1 VWTFLYIR
9 EAVEAGSIGTSF
21 RIEWQQFVPEVP
33 GADGQNVRIEEE
45 LQMGR
50 YRIRVSNNKAALL
63 GIGTALPDCQLVQR
77 DTALRLAEGLEAAGQ
92 RDAARWARRIF
103 NQSGVETRH
112 TCVSSLAGPASE
124 SRFAPGTASHLVPQ
138 TAERMAMYQE
148 FAPIL
153 AERAARAALADS
165 GVAAHEVTHVLTV
178 SCTGMYLPGLDA
190 ELTHRLELNEGT
202 RRLPLTFLGC
212 AAGMTAIR
220 TARELVA
227 ADEQAVALIVCVELC
242 TLHTQPSGDRES
254 LYAAAFFGDGASACV
269 IGRPSG
275 QRGGSSGHF
284 LLSEGWAGLAPEAAE
299 AMKWTIGNYGFDL
312 YLSPQV
318 PELLSRFVP
327 DMVEKYAP
335 SFKPDWWAIHPGG
348 RGIVDAVQKLFGLSD
363 EETQASREVLRSYGN
378 MSSVTILFVLRAMR
392 EQLQEPGSGQSEGL
406 AVAFGPGLTAELMRM
421 TYVPSIA
428 DGDTRIERDIDDE
441 LVYEDPEESLS
452 RDWGISQHRQADERT
467 VTEPV
472 VGGRYG

>member
-1 VWTFLYIR
+1 
-9 EAVEAGSIGTSF
+9 
-21 RIEWQQFVPEVP
+21 
-33 GADGQNVRIEEE
+33 
-45 LQMGR
+45 MGR
-50 YRIRVSNNKAALL
+50 YRIKIAQNKVALL
-63 GIGTALPDCQLVQR
+63 GIGTALPECRLNQR

-112 TCVSSLAGPASE
+112 TCVTSLSGPASE
-124 SRFAPGTASHLVPQ
+124 SRFAPGTAEHLVPQ

-153 AERAARAALADS
+153 AERAAREALTDS
-165 GVAAHEVTHVLTV
+165 GVAANEVTHVLTV

-190 ELTHRLELNEGT
+190 ELTNRLGLNEGT

-212 AAGMTAIR
+212 AAGMTAMR

-269 IGRPSG
+269 IGRPSK
-275 QRGGSSGHF
+275 QRGAHGDRF
-284 LLSEGWAGLAPEAAE
+284 LLAEGWAGLAAE
-299 AMKWTIGNYGFDL
+299 ASEAMRWTIGNHGFDL
-312 YLSPQV
+312 FLSPQV
-318 PELLSRFVP
+318 PELLSRYVP
-327 DMVEKYAP
+327 DMVERYAP
-335 SFKPDWWAIHPGG
+335 AFTPGWWAIHPGG
-348 RGIVDAVQKLFGLSD
+348 RGIIDSVQKLFGLSD
-363 EETQASREVLRSYGN
+363 EDTQASREVLRSYGN
-378 MSSVTILFVLRAMR
+378 MSSVTILFVLREIR
-392 EQLQEPGSGQSEGL
+392 EQLRQEGGGRSEGM

-421 TYVPSIA
+421 TYIPSMA

-441 LVYEDPEESLS
+441 FGDEGAEESLS
-452 RDWGISQHRQADERT
+452 RDWGTSGHRRT
-467 VTEPV
+467 DVRNTAEPV
-472 VGGRYG
+472 IGGRYG